1 MRQHLVRL
9 GARLQGKGQRPT
21 AKGGPSA
28 SFNHGCGQPDLEAG
42 RARTLATSCRTLSVA
57 DCADVESLIA
67 SSVLSLTR
75 SRGFESLVV
84 KGARR
89 RAAGGACRSQTDVP
103 GLGVADD
110 LVDDRRSVVERFAKL
125 DGRERRELLAELCAG
140 PPDDERVALVDRDLA
155 GAGKGK
161 VGRPSDADWERRKGR
176 PGGGGGEGCRGQTR
190 RRVAANARCEQTHS
204 TRTPGRRRRQTCA

>member
-1 MRQHLVRL
+1 
-9 GARLQGKGQRPT
+9 
-21 AKGGPSA
+21 
-28 SFNHGCGQPDLEAG
+28 
-42 RARTLATSCRTLSVA
+42 LSVA

-110 LVDDRRSVVERFAKL
+110 LVDDRRSVFERFAKL

-155 GAGKGK
+155 GTGKGK
-161 VGRPSDADWERRKGR
+161 VGRPSDANWERRQGR
-176 PGGGGGEGCRGQTR
+176 PVSKRGGGRKRVSRSDSSTR
-190 RRVAANARCEQTHS
+190 RSKCSLRANALDSNARAAAPTNL
-204 TRTPGRRRRQTCA
+204 RLRL